1 MTTFSRMK
9 VSTRL
14 ALAFSSIAVV
24 GIGIA
29 IYGAVHMRTLAVGLN
44 KLANDRMVKVAQFT
58 EVKANLNAVD
68 RSVRNIIIYDDRSVR
83 DAEMKTIAKLREA
96 NIAPLAKLDATI
108 LLPRPRGYLKTID
121 DYLAAYQASQDQV
134 IKLALNGRK
143 AEAARLLSLETT
155 PLQNLVF
162 QAVDDSRDF
171 QREMAANQTQE
182 SIDIAVNA
190 MILMNAAA
198 LAKLVFSAVLAWVVI
213 RDLSLALGA
222 QPDELSEAV
231 GRIAAGD
238 LNLELKVKAGDT
250 RSVLSAV
257 SRMRQSFIDALAKV
271 RDGPE
276 GVAAASS

>member
-1 MTTFSRMK
+1 
-9 VSTRL
+9 
-14 ALAFSSIAVV
+14 
-24 GIGIA
+24 
-29 IYGAVHMRTLAVGLN
+29 MRTLAIGLN

-58 EVKANLNAVD
+58 EVKANLNAAD
-68 RSVRNIIIYDDRSVR
+68 RSLRNILIYEDRGTR
-83 DAEMKTIAKLREA
+83 DAEMKTIAKLRAA
-96 NIAPLAKLDATI
+96 NVDPLAKLNATI

-121 DYLAAYQASQDQV
+121 DYLGSYQASQDQV

-162 QAVDDSRDF
+162 QAVDDSREF
-171 QREMAANQTQE
+171 QREMAAKQTQE

-213 RDLSLALGA
+213 RDLSLSLGA
-222 QPDELSEAV
+222 QPEELSEAV

-238 LNLELKVKAGDT
+238 LSSDLKVKAGDT
-250 RSVLSAV
+250 RSVLSAI
-257 SRMRQSFIDALAKV
+257 SRMRQSFSDALARV
-271 RDGPE
+271 HERSE